1 MYNDTFNVLTKG
13 NKLKIQVLSTT
24 VVTKTSGAGKP
35 YQNCEIAYKNIDQGK
50 VEAKNITEYSK
61 VFKKASDAT
70 VGMFFDVT
78 TEKDDKGYW
87 QWTSFTPSE
96 AVAIVPST
104 APTSYKP
111 VAQTVPAAKSTYETP
126 EERAKKQ
133 VFIVKQSSITAALK
147 YLEITKAK
155 DVGVTDVLEIAQ
167 HFTDWVLEDKK
178 TDLFSTANDLSEDG
192 LEVI

>member
-87 QWTSFTPSE
+87 QWTSFTPAE

-133 VFIVKQSSITAALK
+133 VFIVKQSSLTAALK
-147 YLEITKAK
+147 FAELNKEKPTVEGLLA
-155 DVGVTDVLEIAQ
+155 LAQ
-167 HFTDWVLEDKK
+167 TLTDWVFETKK
-178 TDLFSTANDLSEDG
+178 TDLFSAPNDLSEDG